1 MSCLVLKYP
10 TINFFVGWTP
20 NSLSAA
26 FLSTSQIYPF
36 PAMVSKFGLL
46 TKTLGSTIY
55 SDSKFRNSTFKE
67 HHKGF

>member
-20 NSLSAA
+20 NSLAAA